1 MALSKPL
8 NTALIT
14 GAAERIGRAI
24 ATDLVAHGWHVVIHY
39 NKSAARADALAQE
52 LNSRASKTDP
62 VAFAVGGDLSSESDT
77 NTVVAR
83 AGDAVGT
90 IDCLINNASAFE
102 SDDIRSMSRA
112 SWDLHLEVNLRAPT
126 VLIQNFVAQLPEAQQ
141 GNIINIIDQRVW
153 RLTPKFLSYTVSKSA
168 LWTLTQTLAQALAP
182 KVRVNAIGPGP
193 TLQSK
198 RQSAE
203 GFQKQASLVP
213 LQRATE
219 LSEICDA
226 VRFILSANA
235 MTGQMIALDGGQH
248 LAWQTPDV
256 TEAGE

>member
-1 MALSKPL
+1 MSEPFK
-8 NTALIT
+8 TALIT

-24 ATDLVAHGWHVVIHY
+24 ATDLVEHGWRVIVHY
-39 NKSAARADALAQE
+39 NKSADRAEALAQD
-52 LNSRASKTDP
+52 LNSGAGRSAP
-62 VAFAVGGDLSSESDT
+62 VAFTIGGDLAVESET
-77 NTVVAR
+77 TTLVER
-83 AGDAVGT
+83 AADKAGG
-90 IDCLINNASAFE
+90 IGCLINNASAFE
-102 SDDIRSMSRA
+102 TDDIHSMSRA
-112 SWDLHLEVNLRAPT
+112 SWDLHVEVNLRAPT
-126 VLIQNFVAQLPEAQQ
+126 VLIQKFVDQLPEAQP

-182 KVRVNAIGPGP
+182 DVRVNAIGPGP

-203 GFQKQASLVP
+203 AFQKQASLVP

-226 VRFILSANA
+226 VRFILSAKA

-256 TEAGE
+256 TQAGE